1 MITMDF
7 INTYKD
13 IEIKKN
19 ENSVDNSIDNSNNEN
34 VNNQTNDETNEETN
48 NNTNI
53 DIINNDERGGI
64 IYDLMHIL
72 DDIYVYSR
80 TFIENN
86 YFNLSENDDF
96 SLVYPNIYIGNYSTS
111 TNKQLLTNLGITH
124 IISVI
129 PSFNPPFEE
138 KFKYL
143 HIEAYDDE
151 IQDIKQYFEISNE
164 FISKCLNEGGKI
176 LIHCMVGRSR
186 SVTIFL
192 AFLIHI
198 IQGYFHKKNL
208 NLEDCNDI
216 YNSIEYNKFLK
227 DKTLNNK
234 FNNKFTNS
242 YDGISNQSNHSIT
255 NDNYETITTKEH
267 IKPQLNNKEK
277 NFILY
282 KKEKMLNEVDE
293 LISTYSMLKKE
304 ITLFK
309 NDSHSI
315 DGDSSDDSS
324 HKNIDELNQ
333 IINQRKQ
340 NSGNHFII
348 QLLKY
353 VKTYRIEANP
363 NPYFITQLCEY
374 IF

>member
-1 MITMDF
+1 MDF
-7 INTYKD
+7 INNYKD

-34 VNNQTNDETNEETN
+34 VDNQTNDDTN
-48 NNTNI
+48 NNTNV

-129 PSFNPPFEE
+129 PSFNPPFED

-242 YDGISNQSNHSIT
+242 YDGISNQSNQSNHSNHSIT

-293 LISTYSMLKKE
+293 LISIYSILKKE
-304 ITLFK
+304 IILFK
-309 NDSHSI
+309 NDSDRNNS
-315 DGDSSDDSS
+315 SSDGGGY
-324 HKNIDELNQ
+324 KNIDELNQ

>member
-1 MITMDF
+1 MDF

-19 ENSVDNSIDNSNNEN
+19 ENSVHNSIDNSNNEN

-48 NNTNI
+48 NNINV

-129 PSFNPPFEE
+129 PSFNPPFED

-151 IQDIKQYFEISNE
+151 IQDIKQYFEISNL

-227 DKTLNNK
+227 DKT